1 LRRRSLAHLDMSTF
15 RNFISAMKYYLD
27 RTETERT
34 LVSSKKVDIQSSE
47 ITIKLFLLSTKRT
60 NKSSDIRINDR
71 LLVYVLCEGLITGLK
86 IYPEDRMVAK

>member
-1 LRRRSLAHLDMSTF
+1 
-15 RNFISAMKYYLD
+15 MKYYLD

-47 ITIKLFLLSTKRT
+47 ITIKLFLLSTKQT

-71 LLVYVLCEGLITGLK
+71 LLVYVLCGGLITGLK
-86 IYPEDRMVAK
+86 IYPGIEWSLNE